1 MCQRSFWTR
10 LVDKRKR
17 WDVSKCTVMMCQRNF
32 WTRLVDKRKRWDIS
46 KCTVM
51 MCQRNFWTRLLEERK
66 GPVTL
71 KIIRFDGRFIQLT
84 SVAKIK
90 KYIQFNRVIQRICLE

>member
-1 MCQRSFWTR
+1 
-10 LVDKRKR
+10 
-17 WDVSKCTVMMCQRNF
+17 MCQRNF
-32 WTRLVDKRKRWDIS
+32 STP
-46 KCTVM
+46 
-51 MCQRNFWTRLLEERK
+51 LLEERK

-90 KYIQFNRVIQRICLE
+90 KIYTIQQSNTKDLLGVGTE